1 MNSPLQQDGKRIPI
15 KELVLYAALAA
26 LLLTV
31 QVGLAFLPNIEL
43 VSLLLII
50 YARVIG
56 KKALYPLYVFVFV
69 EGLVYGF
76 GIWWIN
82 YLYIWAIL
90 VFLTLILQKTCLKKE
105 DSVLLWAVFSAVYG
119 LLFGTLSSIPYLFIG
134 GLSLTATYI
143 INGIPFDLLHC
154 GGNLVVALILI
165 KPLHRLMQRLVT
177 KYEIM

>member
-1 MNSPLQQDGKRIPI
+1 MNSLLQQDGKRISV

-43 VSLLLII
+43 VSLLLIV
-50 YARVIG
+50 YTRVIG
-56 KKALYPLYVFVFV
+56 KKALYPLYIFVFA
-69 EGLVYGF
+69 EGLIYGF
-76 GIWWIN
+76 GIWWVN

-90 VFLTLILQKTCLKKE
+90 VFFTLVLQKIVTRKE
-105 DSVLLWAVFSAVYG
+105 DSVLLWAVFSAIYG

-134 GLSLTATYI
+134 GFGLTATYI

-154 GGNLVVALILI
+154 GGNLVVGLILI
-165 KPLHRLMQRLVT
+165 KPLHRLMQRLVV
-177 KYEIM
+177 KYKVM